1 MSKGRGAV
9 RKAVSLALAGG
20 LLTATLAGCSF
31 EHEPRV
37 LTVPG
42 SSATIQGAVDAAGPG
57 DLILVS
63 PGTYSEA
70 VRVEKDDITIRGT
83 DRNTV
88 ILDGEDS
95 LNSGFTVVS
104 DGVSVE
110 NLTVHSYR
118 KNGVIF
124 SGTGSNGYH
133 DPYEQ
138 PDTDEL
144 HYLDRYRVAYVTS
157 YNNGLYGIYAFQAQ
171 NGVIEN
177 SYVAGH
183 PDSGLYVG
191 QCDPCNV
198 VITDTVAENNAIG
211 YYGTNAS
218 GGVYVVKSTFRGNR
232 LGITPNSQNQE
243 LLAPQRETYVIG
255 NLVVDNDNPETPPIE
270 RGFFGGGI
278 AIGGGQGNIVA
289 RNLVTGHAVYG
300 IGVVTLNPFNPESN
314 QITENVLTDNGMDL
328 LYAPSAGVTATAGNC
343 FAGNEFTSSIPDL
356 IETAMPCDEQEHSVD
371 AVDIRY
377 PTAPPGVDYR
387 SMPAPA
393 AQPTMPGGA
402 ESLEALPE
410 RLPSV
415 PAFPDP
421 DSIGLPTP

>member
-1 MSKGRGAV
+1 MDIGRNGATRV
-9 RKAVSLALAGG
+9 ATAALVVGIVVSA
-20 LLTATLAGCSF
+20 LTACSF
-31 EHEPRV
+31 THEPRV

-42 SSATIQGAVDAAGPG
+42 TNATIQGAVDAAGPG

-63 PGTYSEA
+63 PGTYNEA
-70 VRVEKDDITIRGT
+70 VRVEKDDLTIRGT

-88 ILDGEDS
+88 VLDGQDT

-104 DGVSVE
+104 NGVSVE

-133 DPYEQ
+133 DPYEK
-138 PDTDEL
+138 PDDGEL
-144 HYLDRYRVAYVTS
+144 HYVDRYRVAYVTS

-171 NGVIEN
+171 NGVIEH
-177 SYVAGH
+177 SYVSGH

-198 VITDTVAENNAIG
+198 VITDTTAENNAIG

-218 GGVYVVKSTFRGNR
+218 GDVYVVKSTFRGNR
-232 LGITPNSQNQE
+232 LGVAPNSQNQE
-243 LLAPQRETYVIG
+243 LLAPQRETYVVG

-278 AIGGGQGNIVA
+278 AVGGGHGNLVA
-289 RNLVTGHAVYG
+289 RNLVTGHQVYG
-300 IGVVTLNPFNPESN
+300 IGVVTMNPFDPEDN
-314 QITENVLTDNGMDL
+314 QIIGNVLSDNGLDL

-343 FAGNEFTSSIPDL
+343 FADNEFATSIPEA
-356 IETAMPCDEQEHSVD
+356 IETPMPCDGQEHAVD

-377 PTAPPGVDYR
+377 PAAPPGVDYR
-387 SMPAPA
+387 SMPAPP
-393 AQPTMPGGA
+393 AQPTMPGTAAELGA
-402 ESLEALPE
+402 LAAALPATPE
-410 RLPSV
+410 
-415 PAFPDP
+415 FPDL

>member
-1 MSKGRGAV
+1 MRIAALLV
-9 RKAVSLALAGG
+9 AAAVSSIV
-20 LLTATLAGCSF
+20 ATTLVGCSGT
-31 EHEPRV
+31 HEPRV

-42 SSATIQGAVDAAGPG
+42 TSATIQGAVDAAGPG

-63 PGTYSEA
+63 PGTYHEA

-88 ILDGEDS
+88 VLDGEDT

-171 NGVIEN
+171 NGVIEH

-191 QCDPCNV
+191 QCDPCNA
-198 VITDTVAENNAIG
+198 VITETVAENNAIG

-218 GGVYVVKSTFRGNR
+218 GDVYVVTSTFRGNR
-232 LGITPNSQNQE
+232 LGVAPNSQNQE
-243 LLAPQRETYVIG
+243 LLAPQRETYVVG
-255 NLVVDNDNPETPPIE
+255 NLVIDNDNPDTPPIE

-278 AIGGGQGNIVA
+278 AIGGGHGDVVA
-289 RNLVTGHAVYG
+289 RNLVSGHQVYG
-300 IGVVTLNPFNPESN
+300 IGVVTLNPFNPENN
-314 QITENVLTDNGMDL
+314 QITGNVLTDNGMDL
-328 LYAPSAGVTATAGNC
+328 LYAPSAGVTATSGNC
-343 FAGNEFTSSIPDL
+343 FAENSFTTSIPEA
-356 IETAMPCDEQEHSVD
+356 IETAMPCDDQEHTVD

-377 PTAPPGVDYR
+377 PAAPPGVDYR
-387 SMPAPA
+387 AMAAPA
-393 AQPTMPGGA
+393 AQPTMPGTAA
-402 ESLEALPE
+402 ELGALPD
-410 RLPSV
+410 RLPAT
-415 PAFPDP
+415 PAFPDL